1 MEKRHTLDPA
11 DIELTLLFESMAASE
26 TEAEWQA
33 EAQKLVMHCVRHR
46 DIYLTEDKASSFL
59 QMLYA
64 SSLAVQIKRHRNM
77 GAKTSRIPMY
87 MFLRGVAA
95 GYQAI
100 DLRAE
105 VLPIGF
111 LLKAYDAFTFMWVA
125 TKTHPLCVGESDFL
139 SSRRFASTT
148 HTVRRLSKD
157 SKLWGDPLNIGG
169 SKVPLDA
176 LRSGTAAHEWV
187 VAKVREKL
195 PSIDEWGVLCIGKAH
210 IIPAVRAAMI
220 GARSRAA
227 DPGVHKTEVALF
239 EHITWE
245 STLFEPETGR
255 RLEGRD
261 YHGCDSWIESL
272 VRGGDK
278 KDLPLADTSTQTT
291 NTVRKEASGRPL
303 GKASFIDEAPTTRG
317 VPSAIDRRVDLRSL
331 PLENNTNPYHDD
343 QLPWPLAL
351 MFLLPIGI
359 GIGFKLWDITPLS
372 PMYWGISSAVWFGVL
387 GVVSAGFT
395 LGLSVG
401 AGVVHRRQLLEERRK
416 RWREIE

>member
-1 MEKRHTLDPA
+1 MKQLNTLDPT

-26 TEAEWQA
+26 NEAGWQA
-33 EAQKLVMHCVRHR
+33 ETQKLVMHCVRHK

-77 GAKTSRIPMY
+77 GAKTDRIPMY

-100 DLRAE
+100 DLRAG
-105 VLPIGF
+105 VLPLGF

-125 TKTHPLCVGESDFL
+125 AKTHPLCAEESDFL
-139 SSRRFASTT
+139 SSRRFAATT

-157 SKLWGDPLNIGG
+157 SKLWGDPLSIGG

-176 LRSGTAAHEWV
+176 LHSGTAAHDWV

-195 PSIDEWGVLCIGKAH
+195 PSIDEWGALCIGKAH
-210 IIPAVRAAMI
+210 IIPAVHAAMI
-220 GARSRAA
+220 GARSRVT
-227 DPGVHKTEVALF
+227 DPGIHKTEVALF
-239 EHITWE
+239 EHISWE

-255 RLEGRD
+255 RLVGRD
-261 YHGCDSWIESL
+261 YHSCDSWIESL

-278 KDLPLADTSTQTT
+278 KDLPLADTSTQAM
-291 NTVRKEASGRPL
+291 NTVRKETSGRPL

-317 VPSAIDRRVDLRSL
+317 VPSVIDSRVDLRSL
-331 PLENNTNPYHDD
+331 PLEGTAGPHYDEI
-343 QLPWPLAL
+343 PWPLIL
-351 MFLLPIGI
+351 IFLLPIGI
-359 GIGFKLWDITPLS
+359 GVGFKLWDITPLS
-372 PMYWGISSAVWFGVL
+372 PMYWGISSVVWFGVL

-401 AGVVHRRQLLEERRK
+401 AGVVYRRQLLAERRK
-416 RWREIE
+416 RWRELE